1 MMILDPA
8 IFFRGDIIDLSFVC
22 NNGQIDNLLSNVE
35 DVLIDRLFE
44 KVGEVE
50 NPAQIELVN
59 VLKYFAFVEMMIAI
73 TNDFNGSYTKSYYAQ
88 ILQANPT
95 LAFEM
100 VRNKIAQAKVYAYN
114 EVQKFKLD
122 GWKIYESNYKISNY
136 L

>member
-1 MMILDPA
+1 MILDPA
-8 IFFRGDIIDLSFVC
+8 IFFKGDIIDLSFVC

-35 DVLIDRLFE
+35 EVLIDRLFE

-50 NPAQIELVN
+50 SPAQIELVN
-59 VLKYFAFVEMMIAI
+59 VLKYFAFIEMMTAI
-73 TNDFNGSYTKSYYAQ
+73 TNDFNGNYVKSYYAN
-88 ILQANPT
+88 ILSNNPT

-100 VRNKIAQAKVYAYN
+100 TSNKIKQAKIYAYR

-122 GWKIYESNYKISNY
+122 GWEIYESNYKISNY

>member
-35 DVLIDRLFE
+35 EVLIDRLFE
-44 KVGEVE
+44 KVGEIE
-50 NPAQIELVN
+50 NPAQTELVN

-73 TNDFNGSYTKSYYAQ
+73 TNDFNGNYVKSYYAN
-88 ILQANPT
+88 ILANNPT

-100 VRNKIAQAKVYAYN
+100 TYNKIKQAKIYAYR
-114 EVQKFKLD
+114 EVKKFKLD
-122 GWKIYESNYKISNY
+122 GWELYGENYKLSNY
-136 L
+136 

>member
-8 IFFRGDIIDLSFVC
+8 IFFKGDIIDLSFVC
-22 NNGQIDNLLSNVE
+22 NDGQIDRLLSNVE
-35 DVLIDRLFE
+35 EVLIDRLFE

-73 TNDFNGSYTKSYYAQ
+73 TNDFNGNYVKSYYAN
-88 ILQANPT
+88 ILSNNPT

-100 VRNKIAQAKVYAYN
+100 TYNKIKQAKIYAYR
-114 EVQKFKLD
+114 EVKKFKLD
-122 GWKIYESNYKISNY
+122 GWKLYEENYKLSNY
-136 L
+136 

>member
-1 MMILDPA
+1 MILNSA
-8 IFFRGDIIDLSFVC
+8 IFFQGDIIDLSFVC

-50 NPAQIELVN
+50 NPVQIELVN
-59 VLKYFAFVEMMIAI
+59 VLKYFAFVEMMTAI
-73 TNDFNGSYTKSYYAQ
+73 TNDFNGDYAKSYFAN
-88 ILQANPT
+88 ILSNNPT

-100 VRNKIAQAKVYAYN
+100 TLNKIKQAKIYAYR

-122 GWKIYESNYKISNY
+122 GWKLYEENYELSNY
-136 L
+136 

>member
-8 IFFRGDIIDLSFVC
+8 IFFKGDIIDLSFVC

-35 DVLIDRLFE
+35 EVLIDRLFE

-59 VLKYFAFVEMMIAI
+59 VLKYFAFVEMMTAI
-73 TNDFNGSYTKSYYAQ
+73 TNDFNGSYVKSYYAN
-88 ILQANPT
+88 ILSNNPT

-100 VRNKIAQAKVYAYN
+100 TSNKIKQAKIYAYR
-114 EVQKFKLD
+114 EVKKFKLD
-122 GWKIYESNYKISNY
+122 GWKLYEENYKLSNY
-136 L
+136 

>member
-1 MMILDPA
+1 MILDPA

-35 DVLIDRLFE
+35 EVLIDRLFE
-44 KVGEVE
+44 KVGVVE
-50 NPAQIELVN
+50 NPAQTELVN
-59 VLKYFAFVEMMIAI
+59 VLKYFAFIEMMMAI
-73 TNDFNGSYTKSYYAQ
+73 TNDFNGSYVKSYYAN
-88 ILQANPT
+88 ILSNNPT

-100 VRNKIAQAKVYAYN
+100 VRNKIAQAKVHAYN

-122 GWKIYESNYKISNY
+122 GWKIYEGNYKISNY

>member
-8 IFFRGDIIDLSFVC
+8 IFFKGDIIDLSFVC

-35 DVLIDRLFE
+35 EVLIDRLFE

-59 VLKYFAFVEMMIAI
+59 VLKYFAFVEMMTAI
-73 TNDFNGSYTKSYYAQ
+73 TNDFNGNYVKSYYAN
-88 ILQANPT
+88 ILSNNPT

-100 VRNKIAQAKVYAYN
+100 TYNKIKQAKIYAYR
-114 EVQKFKLD
+114 EVKKFKLD
-122 GWKIYESNYKISNY
+122 GWKLYEENYRLSNY
-136 L
+136 

>member
-1 MMILDPA
+1 MILNSA
-8 IFFRGDIIDLSFVC
+8 IFFQGDIIDLSFVC

-50 NPAQIELVN
+50 NPVQPELVN
-59 VLKYFAFVEMMIAI
+59 ALKYFAFVEMMTAI
-73 TNDFNGSYTKSYYAQ
+73 TNDFNGDYAKSYFAN
-88 ILQANPT
+88 ILSNNPT

-100 VRNKIAQAKVYAYN
+100 TLNKIKQAKIYAYR

-122 GWKIYESNYKISNY
+122 GWKLYRENYELSNY
-136 L
+136 

>member
-22 NNGQIDNLLSNVE
+22 NDGQIDNLLSNVE
-35 DVLIDRLFE
+35 EVLIDRLFE

-59 VLKYFAFVEMMIAI
+59 VLKYFAFVEMMTAI
-73 TNDFNGSYTKSYYAQ
+73 TNDFNGNYVKSYYAN
-88 ILQANPT
+88 ILANNPT

-100 VRNKIAQAKVYAYN
+100 TYNKIKQAKIYAYR
-114 EVQKFKLD
+114 EVCKFKLD
-122 GWKIYESNYKISNY
+122 GWKLYRENYKLSNY
-136 L
+136 

>member
-1 MMILDPA
+1 MILDPA
-8 IFFRGDIIDLSFVC
+8 IFFKGDIIDLSFVC

-35 DVLIDRLFE
+35 EVLIDRLFE

-50 NPAQIELVN
+50 NPVQIELVN
-59 VLKYFAFVEMMIAI
+59 VLKYFAFIEMMIAI
-73 TNDFNGSYTKSYYAQ
+73 TNDFNGSYVKSYYAN
-88 ILQANPT
+88 ILANNPT

-100 VRNKIAQAKVYAYN
+100 VRNKIAQAKVHAYN

-122 GWKIYESNYKISNY
+122 GWKIHEGNYKISNY